1 MKEDDIQKTTFRTR
15 EGHYEFLVMRFRLT
29 NARSTFQAL
38 MNEVLRPFS
47 RQFALVFFDDI
58 LVYSSSLE
66 DHHMHLKAILQ
77 VLQQHELKV
86 NKKKCNF
93 GKNSLEYLGHIILGN
108 GVEADPSK
116 LAAMA
121 EWLGLTML
129 KH

>member
-1 MKEDDIQKTTFRTR
+1 
-15 EGHYEFLVMRFRLT
+15 
-29 NARSTFQAL
+29 
-38 MNEVLRPFS
+38 MNEVLWPFL